1 MLDTKQMEL
10 KNEMCHNVSVQTV
23 AIMIMKRS
31 CPDENRLSI
40 CIELYTVWLMKRNS
54 QSEHYIVP
62 LKSTALSLV
71 LIKHY
76 KASRNERKLKAS
88 QRLCSFF

>member
-40 CIELYTVWLMKRNS
+40 CIELYTLWLM
-54 QSEHYIVP
+54 
-62 LKSTALSLV
+62 
-71 LIKHY
+71 
-76 KASRNERKLKAS
+76 
-88 QRLCSFF
+88 